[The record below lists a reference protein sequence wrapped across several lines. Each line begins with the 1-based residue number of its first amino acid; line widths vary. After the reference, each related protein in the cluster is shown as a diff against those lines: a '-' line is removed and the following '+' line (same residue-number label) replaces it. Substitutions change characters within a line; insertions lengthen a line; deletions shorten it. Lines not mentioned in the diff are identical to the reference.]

1 MEGWIGEQRGKFLE
15 MSAQV
20 LILKSLDN
28 SLTHFFTH
36 KTFLKYLLE
45 GTAAGARVNWKAN
58 ANGFPAGPLG
68 LLNHSALTF
77 RLPSI
82 TGLGSHVSFIQCLPL
97 PTEKSP
103 NCWCL
108 RRRIWELAEVLP
120 HLSSPRF
127 HPQPIYCLPLGWYI
141 LVSFGNKS
149 AQSSDWKQ

>member
-1 MEGWIGEQRGKFLE
+1 MKGWIGEQRGKFLE

-36 KTFLKYLLE
+36 QTFLKDLLE

-58 ANGFPAGPLG
+58 TKGFPAGPLG

-82 TGLGSHVSFIQCLPL
+82 TGLGSHVSFIQQRSVSP
-97 PTEKSP
+97 PTYSISQLLVLAPK
-103 NCWCL
+103 NL
-108 RRRIWELAEVLP
+108 RT
-120 HLSSPRF
+120 S
-127 HPQPIYCLPLGWYI
+127 
-141 LVSFGNKS
+141 
-149 AQSSDWKQ
+149 